1 MNTYDRRPRCIA
13 SVARK
18 GGVGKSALA
27 CLLSA
32 MFARKGLRVC
42 FVDLDPQASAT
53 RVLAGQQGGD
63 ADALGGRLLAG
74 RELLDLQVPTVL
86 QGVSLVPTCELLS
99 VYEGRLLADP
109 LGAMKVAASL
119 RSLAAAEVDLI
130 VVDTPPSIGPLTFG
144 ALLAARFAL
153 IPTHCEDSSVRTLTS
168 AVRTVA
174 ETKAINPDLEV
185 LAIVA
190 NRFEQTT
197 RHGVL
202 ALRTLQEAFVEM
214 LASTVVPKA
223 AAIAS
228 AFQPGLPLDPRAAV
242 YPTLVALAEELLAR
256 MSANEHA
263 PASVLRSGPGLEHP
277 RVQTVLQATKSMQA
291 RGAA

>member
-1 MNTYDRRPRCIA
+1 
-13 SVARK
+13 
-18 GGVGKSALA
+18 
-27 CLLSA
+27 

-53 RVLAGQQGGD
+53 RVLAREQGGD
-63 ADALGGRLLAG
+63 AEPLGERLLAG

-119 RSLAAAEVDLI
+119 RSLAAADADLI

-144 ALLAARFAL
+144 ALVAARFAL

-168 AVRTVA
+168 AVRSVA

-202 ALRTLQEAFVEM
+202 ALRTLQAAFVEL
-214 LASTVVPKA
+214 LAATVVPKA
-223 AAIAS
+223 AAIAA
-228 AFQPGLPLDPRAAV
+228 AFEPGLPLDPRAAV
-242 YPTLVALAEELLAR
+242 YPTLVALAEELLSR
-256 MSANEHA
+256 MSAGEHA
-263 PASVLRSGPGLEHP
+263 SASVLRSGPGLEHP
-277 RVQTVLQATKSMQA
+277 GAQTALQATKSMQP

>member
-1 MNTYDRRPRCIA
+1 
-13 SVARK
+13 
-18 GGVGKSALA
+18 
-27 CLLSA
+27 
-32 MFARKGLRVC
+32 MFALKGLRVC

-53 RVLAGQQGGD
+53 RVLAREPSHD
-63 ADALGGRLLAG
+63 AEALGERLLVG
-74 RELLDLQVPTVL
+74 RELLDLQFPTVL
-86 QGVSLVPTCELLS
+86 QGVNLVPTGELLS

-109 LGAMKVAASL
+109 LGAMRVAASL
-119 RSLAAAEVDLI
+119 RSLAAADVDLI
-130 VVDTPPSIGPLTFG
+130 VIDTPPSIGPLTFG
-144 ALLAARFAL
+144 ALLAARFTL

-174 ETKAINPDLEV
+174 ETKAINSDLEV

-202 ALRTLQEAFVEM
+202 ALRTLQEAFAEL
-214 LASTVVPKA
+214 LATTVVPKA
-223 AAIAS
+223 AAIAA

-242 YPTLVALAEELLAR
+242 YPTLVALADELLAR
-256 MSANEHA
+256 MSGREHA
-263 PASVLRSGPGLEHP
+263 SSSVLRSGSSVEPLGA
-277 RVQTVLQATKSMQA
+277 QTALQATKSMQA